1 MSAVIESVEI
11 VPEAPGKSFAQRAAP
26 AIAERRVQDRRKAQP
41 EGVRRRKGW
50 RSAVGLSLAA
60 MAIIAGLILPT
71 QRYINPQY
79 GFGYALGIIGGSM
92 MLALLIY
99 PLRKRKPSLAFL
111 GSIRAWFRI
120 HMVLGVVGPL
130 AILYHSNFSLGATN
144 SNVALAC
151 MLIVAGSGLVG
162 RYLYARIHHGLYGRR
177 ASLRELTRDAERLRQ
192 HSGELQLLPGL
203 MGEIEKAE
211 RHIGEPSIMLIRP
224 LLAAWRQRREV
235 HRMKRLT
242 RHAVG
247 IAAARSTVVAE
258 QRERLTRAAHRYIEA
273 RLVAA
278 RRVAEFESSE
288 RLFSAWHVLHMPLF
302 LMLVVVGIVHVFA
315 VHMY

>member
-11 VPEAPGKSFAQRAAP
+11 APEVPGKSFAQRAAP

-41 EGVRRRKGW
+41 EGARRRRGW